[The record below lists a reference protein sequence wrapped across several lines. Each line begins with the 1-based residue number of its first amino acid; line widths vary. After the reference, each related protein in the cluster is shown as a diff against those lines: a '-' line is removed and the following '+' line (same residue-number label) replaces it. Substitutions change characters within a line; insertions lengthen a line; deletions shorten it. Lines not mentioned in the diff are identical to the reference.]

1 MNNNQRRRA
10 SNNTRDKDILPKGFV
25 WIIGIHVAFVFVA
38 ATIAITA
45 AS

>member
-1 MNNNQRRRA
+1 MNNNQRRRT
-10 SNNTRDKDILPKGFV
+10 SNKTRDQNILPKGFI

-38 ATIAITA
+38 ATIAITT